1 MMKILI
7 LGVGAVMVVK
17 SELTVGEI
25 TAFLSYSVM
34 LAMPFGGL
42 GRILSV
48 VQMGMVSLESV
59 MTILNEKIDPT
70 NLRRLDQDQAKQ
82 IQRSTLSVKNLS
94 YRYPNSESPEPTI
107 KGISFELTQGK
118 KLGILGSVGA
128 GKTTLVNCLN
138 HLQDIDA
145 GAVFYGGQDITEWS
159 RHDWHKQIRTIT
171 QDPYLFSA
179 TLEEN
184 IQFGAKSNQTN
195 QHLSVEQA
203 ITAAQLASD
212 VERFAKQKDTMVGEK
227 GIMLSG
233 GQKQRVSIARALY
246 TPADILIL
254 DNVLSAVD
262 YDTERA
268 IMTELN
274 DKLVDRSLIVVSH
287 RISALQE
294 MDEILVL
301 KDGEIIARGN
311 HQHLLSNSPYYKQ
324 TWELQQNEQEA
335 SA

>member
-1 MMKILI
+1 
-7 LGVGAVMVVK
+7 
-17 SELTVGEI
+17 
-25 TAFLSYSVM
+25 
-34 LAMPFGGL
+34 
-42 GRILSV
+42 
-48 VQMGMVSLESV
+48 
-59 MTILNEKIDPT
+59 
-70 NLRRLDQDQAKQ
+70 
-82 IQRSTLSVKNLS
+82 
-94 YRYPNSESPEPTI
+94 
-107 KGISFELTQGK
+107 
-118 KLGILGSVGA
+118 
-128 GKTTLVNCLN
+128 
-138 HLQDIDA
+138 
-145 GAVFYGGQDITEWS
+145 
-159 RHDWHKQIRTIT
+159 
-171 QDPYLFSA
+171 LFSA